1 MKTFFAIL
9 LLSILCW
16 CYAADASSERE
27 SSSQTDSFD
36 QTIDSQ
42 FVTSRGFAIGSFQ
55 VLPLPI
61 QIGHPRRKER
71 DVYRFSLVARRYV

>member
-27 SSSQTDSFD
+27 ASSQTDSFD

-42 FVTSRGFAIGSFQ
+42 VVMDKDIITCSC
-55 VLPLPI
+55 
-61 QIGHPRRKER
+61 
-71 DVYRFSLVARRYV
+71 VANS

>member
-16 CYAADASSERE
+16 CYAADASSGRE

-42 FVTSRGFAIGSFQ
+42 VVMDKDIITCSC
-55 VLPLPI
+55 
-61 QIGHPRRKER
+61 
-71 DVYRFSLVARRYV
+71 VANS